1 MKKQI
6 VVIGGG
12 TAGWLTALYINKQY
26 GDTADVKLI
35 ESEEIGI
42 LGAGEGSVPLMV
54 NFLQD
59 LNIDVYEFLL
69 ETKATHK
76 LGIIFENWNGDNQNY
91 MHEFHTSYLKQNDE
105 YAGYETQ
112 YIGYLLKNG
121 LNPNDFGIGKSMLLN
136 QKSPIL
142 VDGNVPSGYSFHFD
156 ANLTAKYFRKV
167 AESRGVKRIEGKAKR
182 FMQKDN
188 GDVSAVILQ
197 SGMTIKSDFLFDCSG
212 FKQMVIGKLYNTEWK
227 TYKDKLTVN
236 SATAFF
242 LPQSTTELKP
252 YTRAIAMKYGWMW
265 QVPLQHRWGCGY
277 IFDDKYI
284 NEEEAKQEVE
294 EMLGHDVK
302 IVRNFKFNC
311 GRYEKV
317 WINNCIA
324 IGLSSGF
331 NEPLEATALLVSMV
345 QLSELDKDIIDR
357 SSDKDIEI
365 YNNKISSY
373 NDDIVDFL
381 QFHYLTT
388 RKDTPFWTSYWESNM
403 SESLKHVLE
412 SYKSKNVIDL
422 VYNPNLCFN
431 RRNFIECGRG
441 QGVFTDEFFI
451 NQYEDFG
458 DKELIERIHQYN
470 STKIKEL
477 MGKSITY
484 KNFLTMIKIAYDRV
498 KIN

>member
-1 MKKQI
+1 
-6 VVIGGG
+6 
-12 TAGWLTALYINKQY
+12 
-26 GDTADVKLI
+26 
-35 ESEEIGI
+35 
-42 LGAGEGSVPLMV
+42 
-54 NFLQD
+54 
-59 LNIDVYEFLL
+59 
-69 ETKATHK
+69 
-76 LGIIFENWNGDNQNY
+76 
-91 MHEFHTSYLKQNDE
+91 
-105 YAGYETQ
+105 
-112 YIGYLLKNG
+112 
-121 LNPNDFGIGKSMLLN
+121 
-136 QKSPIL
+136 
-142 VDGNVPSGYSFHFD
+142 
-156 ANLTAKYFRKV
+156 
-167 AESRGVKRIEGKAKR
+167 
-182 FMQKDN
+182 
-188 GDVSAVILQ
+188 
-197 SGMTIKSDFLFDCSG
+197 
-212 FKQMVIGKLYNTEWK
+212 MVIGKLYNTEWK